1 MCVILYILTLQ
12 IKRRGLNYAI
22 LHKSG
27 LLSGSRPP
35 FVTRV
40 LGFKHESKHN
50 RSTVYLGVLDKLME
64 GSRSVICPCRWRI
77 SRSASS
83 PPPCP
88 RGWPAPAASAT
99 SSSRAP
105 VCVFLMSCDPRCDV
119 DIISSCI
126 NLNVW
131 SNRQWDVWRAI
142 LVYFTERMKRERERG
157 GVGGGRRHFIW
168 FCAILLTRGFD
179 QLSPQ

>member
-1 MCVILYILTLQ
+1 MKSYINTIKIKTCLQLCVILLYIDSTNKEARFKLRHLAQVWLIVRIATSFCYTQ
-12 IKRRGLNYAI
+12 
-22 LHKSG
+22 
-27 LLSGSRPP
+27 
-35 FVTRV
+35 V

-64 GSRSVICPCRWRI
+64 GSRSVICPCLWTI

-105 VCVFLMSCDPRCDV
+105 VCVFLMSCDPRCEV

-126 NLNVW
+126 SLNV
-131 SNRQWDVWRAI
+131 
-142 LVYFTERMKRERERG
+142 
-157 GVGGGRRHFIW
+157 
-168 FCAILLTRGFD
+168 
-179 QLSPQ
+179 